1 MITFTSALL
10 IAILSI
16 ILLVVVLLFPYFFS
30 KQNQKVIETILSL
43 QDVIRT
49 QLEAGRKIENDKRIL
64 GLTLQAYE
72 RAALFLERINPVN
85 IIPRLLK
92 PGLKSSQL
100 EKLLVDNIR
109 EEYEHNMSQQLYISD
124 ASWDQVKLAK
134 ESIIKLINTSAT
146 TIDNTAPG
154 SDLAKEILTKGVDAE
169 IKTIYQALAY
179 LKSDLQK
186 NFK

>member
-1 MITFTSALL
+1 MISTTCALL
-10 IAILSI
+10 IAIPSV
-16 ILLVVVLLFPYFFS
+16 ILLIVVLVMPYFFS
-30 KQNQKVIETILSL
+30 KQNQKVIETIISL
-43 QDVIRT
+43 QETIRA
-49 QLEAGRKIENDKRIL
+49 QLESGRKQENDKRML
-64 GLTLQAYE
+64 GLKLQAYE

-92 PGLKSSQL
+92 AGLKSSQL
-100 EKLLVDNIR
+100 EKLLVDSIR

-124 ASWDQVKLAK
+124 TSWDQVKLAK

-146 TIDNTAPG
+146 TVDNNAPG
-154 SDLAKEILTKGVDAE
+154 TDLAKEMLTKGADNE
-169 IKTIYQALAY
+169 INTIYKALAF